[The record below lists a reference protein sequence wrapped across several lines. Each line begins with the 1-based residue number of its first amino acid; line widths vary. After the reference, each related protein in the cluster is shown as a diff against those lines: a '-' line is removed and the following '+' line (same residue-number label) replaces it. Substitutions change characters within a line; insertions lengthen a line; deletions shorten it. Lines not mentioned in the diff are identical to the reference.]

1 MRSGSVKTL
10 LNGKLRLEMK
20 NNKMDKAQF
29 QEFTFNEGDKLNDDK
44 ELAPMIIQTPA
55 LTSNDLA
62 PPTPKMEAS

>member
-1 MRSGSVKTL
+1 
-10 LNGKLRLEMK
+10 MK

-62 PPTPKMEAS
+62 PPTPKMEASWLG